1 MEQYIIENSFLNNAT
16 LVIGWGF
23 SLIFVIILMGAILR
37 FRFLGILF
45 FSGASWLLYH
55 NVFNHS
61 FVLTYYTF
69 MAVMIFFAFCML
81 PFLKPRGPSL
91 AESRIGML
99 IGLIFMSIWV
109 TYNINYYFVT
119 EFLTHS

>member
-37 FRFLGILF
+37 FRLLGILF
-45 FSGASWLLYH
+45 FSGASWFLYH
-55 NVFNHS
+55 NVFNYS

-69 MAVMIFFAFCML
+69 MAAMIFFAFCML

-109 TYNINYYFVT
+109 IYNINYYFVT
-119 EFLTHS
+119 EFFTHS

>member
-1 MEQYIIENSFLNNAT
+1 MEQYIIENSLLNNTT
-16 LVIGWGF
+16 LAIGWGF
-23 SLIFVIILMGAILR
+23 SLIFVILLMGVILR
-37 FRFLGILF
+37 FRLLGILF
-45 FSGASWLLYH
+45 FSGASWFLYH

-69 MAVMIFFAFCML
+69 MAAITVLTFCLL

-91 AESRIGML
+91 AESKIGML

-119 EFLTHS
+119 EFLTPS